1 MAGPGKPGRPSKGK
15 RERRTLL
22 LPESLVPLVKEHAAR
37 LGTDVNDFI
46 VRTLADRVDG
56 TPPVAHCEPL
66 PMARREVMDAVDAE
80 RPG

>member
-1 MAGPGKPGRPSKGK
+1 M
-15 RERRTLL
+15 L
-22 LPESLVPLVKEHAAR
+22 LPVSHVSLVREHAAR

-46 VRTLADRVDG
+46 VPTLADRVDG